1 MKSEKC
7 WAILRKSSN
16 QFLFQPSNDSSCRRD
31 GCRFE
36 RRFRNSSSRD
46 FGDTPH
52 HVSYY
57 ESGDG
62 VLFLGK
68 TQGGLH
74 EDLKVTLPATPPPI
88 MLDKP
93 LESLKTGLGL
103 TLKFYV
109 TRISVWRTTQLK
121 SGGHM
126 EPA

>member
-1 MKSEKC
+1 
-7 WAILRKSSN
+7 
-16 QFLFQPSNDSSCRRD
+16 
-31 GCRFE
+31 
-36 RRFRNSSSRD
+36 
-46 FGDTPH
+46 
-52 HVSYY
+52 
-57 ESGDG
+57 
-62 VLFLGK
+62 
-68 TQGGLH
+68 
-74 EDLKVTLPATPPPI
+74 